1 MVWVWVSRMEAMET
15 YARGFGGMTHWTGLG
30 EEKGPGRWL
39 PRILAWTI
47 WWEEILFAEMRK
59 HPEKQAQRLG
69 TRSSVWDTVSLSD
82 YCQGQTGHKAQWCW
96 EERSGLKVDSRP
108 HQVAEAREDGEF
120 WGWAHRAL
128 FYHNIQII
136 PRSAEVLLRIIV
148 L

>member
-1 MVWVWVSRMEAMET
+1 MVSVWVSRMEAMES
-15 YARGFGGMTHWTGLG
+15 YARVLEVWPTEPGWVR
-30 EEKGPGRWL
+30 KRGPGRWL

-59 HPEKQAQRLG
+59 HPEKQVQRSG
-69 TRSSVWDTVSLSD
+69 TRSSIWDTVSWSN
-82 YCQGQTGHKAQWCW
+82 YCQGQTGHKTQWCW

-120 WGWAHRAL
+120 WGWAHRDL
-128 FYHNIQII
+128 FFLNIQII
-136 PRSAEVLLRIIV
+136 PCNAEVLLQIIV